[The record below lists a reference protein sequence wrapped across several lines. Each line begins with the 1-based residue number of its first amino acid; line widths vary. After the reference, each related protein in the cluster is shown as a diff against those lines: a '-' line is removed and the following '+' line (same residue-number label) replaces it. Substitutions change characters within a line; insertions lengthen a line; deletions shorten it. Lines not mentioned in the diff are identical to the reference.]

1 MRLRIDN
8 NDKYDE
14 EANDKP
20 DFFEGNDIPETEKE
34 KREKYKRDDPRYW
47 QQPPSRWEHLRG
59 LRKAALWTGIAIG
72 VFAIICLWALWTRYF
87 VPISQGGVEWG
98 YVEKIERQGNKLKT
112 FEGILIPFK
121 DIHDTTRIYQRDF
134 VFSAK
139 NDNVAAT
146 LKRHML
152 DHKPVRVEYE
162 EYQTAVP
169 WRGNSRIVVTRVD
182 TADTSKILTPYGM
195 RYNP

>member
-1 MRLRIDN
+1 M
-8 NDKYDE
+8 
-14 EANDKP
+14 
-20 DFFEGNDIPETEKE
+20 
-34 KREKYKRDDPRYW
+34 
-47 QQPPSRWEHLRG
+47 
-59 LRKAALWTGIAIG
+59 
-72 VFAIICLWALWTRYF
+72 
-87 VPISQGGVEWG
+87 EWG